1 MNLPLKRSH
10 LAWTIGWFGAAV
22 VAVANGGLRDL
33 VYAPVTG
40 EPAARQLSTVSLLML
55 LAAYLWWLNR
65 RWPLPTTRTALR
77 VGAAWTTT
85 TLLFEFGLG
94 HFVEHKAWS
103 TLLADYDVTNG
114 RIWVLIPLWVA
125 IGPAVIRQLQHRA
138 DDHRDP
144 SADLTT
150 TRDPWRSHV

>member
-1 MNLPLKRSH
+1 MNLPVRRFRG
-10 LAWTIGWFGAAV
+10 AWTLGWFGAAA

-33 VYAPVTG
+33 VYAPITG
-40 EPAARQLSTVSLLML
+40 ELAARQLSTVSLLML

-65 RWPLPTTRTALR
+65 RRPLPTTPTALR

-103 TLLADYDVTNG
+103 TLLADYDLTSG
-114 RIWVLIPLWVA
+114 RIWVLVPLWVA
-125 IGPAVIRQLQHRA
+125 IGPAVIRHLQNRA
-138 DDHRDP
+138 DDRPDLP
-144 SADLTT
+144 ADLI
-150 TRDPWRSHV
+150 TRHPWRSHV